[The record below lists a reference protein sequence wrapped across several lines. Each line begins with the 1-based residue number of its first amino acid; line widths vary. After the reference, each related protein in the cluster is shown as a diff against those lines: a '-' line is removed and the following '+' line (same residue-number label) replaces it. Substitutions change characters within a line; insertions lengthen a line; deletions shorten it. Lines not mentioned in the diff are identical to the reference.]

1 MSISSHTFASKSN
14 IEIVIKEKMKN
25 QFAVITGASQGL
37 GRAFAIELA
46 RRQYN
51 VVLVSLPG
59 QNLSQLSEW
68 IKKEYNVASTYYETD
83 FSVDS
88 NIRSL
93 ASWLNTNFKI
103 SILINNAGI
112 GGTKSFE
119 DAHIDY
125 IDAIIQVNIKA
136 TALLTHQLLTNLKR
150 QPQSYILN
158 VSSIA
163 AFSPVGYKTVYPA
176 SKAFVH
182 SFSRGLYA
190 ELKDTNVFVSVINP
204 GAMATN
210 EEITLRIEKQGIL
223 GKLTLLEPAK
233 VARYSISRLFKR
245 DTVIMLNPF
254 AWLLAT
260 ILPIWI
266 KLPMMTNIVKRELIY
281 ENSVCNRY

>member
-1 MSISSHTFASKSN
+1 VT
-14 IEIVIKEKMKN
+14 IEKVKN

-37 GRAFAIELA
+37 GRAFTIELA
-46 RRQYN
+46 KRQIN
-51 VVLVSLPG
+51 LVLVSLPG
-59 QNLSQLSEW
+59 QNLRQLSDW
-68 IKKEYNVASTYYETD
+68 ISQEYRVQSYCYETD
-83 FSVDS
+83 FSVDG

-93 ASWLNTNFKI
+93 AYWLNKNFNI

-112 GGTKSFE
+112 GGSMPFDVASLE
-119 DAHIDY
+119 Y
-125 IDAIIQVNIKA
+125 IDRIIQVNVKA
-136 TALLTHQLLTNLKR
+136 TALLTHQLLPNLKR

-182 SFSRGLYA
+182 SFTRGLYA

-210 EEITLRIEKQGIL
+210 EEIASRIKKQGIL

-233 VARYSISRLFKR
+233 VAQYSINRLMKR
-245 DTVIMLNPF
+245 DTVIMVNPLT
-254 AWLLAT
+254 WLLSV
-260 ILPIWI
+260 ILPVWI
-266 KLPMMTNIVKRELIY
+266 KLPVMTKIVKREISY
-281 ENSVCNRY
+281 ENSICNRC